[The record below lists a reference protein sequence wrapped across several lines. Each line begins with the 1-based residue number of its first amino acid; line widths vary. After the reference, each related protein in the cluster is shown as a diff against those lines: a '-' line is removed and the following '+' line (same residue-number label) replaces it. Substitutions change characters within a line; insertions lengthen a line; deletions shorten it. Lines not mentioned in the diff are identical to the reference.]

1 MVGKWFLGQE
11 VYSAPIGVQS
21 TFQEPEE
28 AGAAVDSSVLL
39 HFMVQ
44 THWGFSPLF
53 GEQGEVPHPASL
65 TLFSLCQTNGS
76 RK

>member
-1 MVGKWFLGQE
+1 MVGKWLLGQE

-21 TFQEPEE
+21 TFQAPEE

-44 THWGFSPLF
+44 THGF
-53 GEQGEVPHPASL
+53 QPA
-65 TLFSLCQTNGS
+65 FW
-76 RK
+76 